1 MWNSISL
8 NKHIDSKKELTTNI
22 FSSFY
27 AKKLKKENET
37 IFQRTIS
44 KRSARWKPRSTLQST
59 QVSFLSVPP
68 FAPSYR
74 YFLRKS

>member
-22 FSSFY
+22 FFFFLC
-27 AKKLKKENET
+27 KKMKKENET

-44 KRSARWKPRSTLQST
+44 KRSARWKSRSTLQST
-59 QVSFLSVPP
+59 QVSFFVGPP
-68 FAPSYR
+68 FCS
-74 YFLRKS
+74 FLQILFA